1 MDELTTSRRLAATP
15 ARAADRRRGGVTL
28 IELMVAL
35 TVLAF
40 GLNYP
45 TPLVLLALIHALR
58 GSTTGRHQ
66 TMAASIAQSQM
77 EQLQRVSWNDPS
89 LNPGGWTAPIV
100 VNQVVEAP
108 VNMIEQTYALSWRV
122 TDLVVGQR
130 RSIDVRVTWND
141 PNRPNRSYAVSS
153 VRYNYENL

>member
-15 ARAADRRRGGVTL
+15 ERAADRRRGGVTL

-40 GLNYP
+40 GLL
-45 TPLVLLALIHALR
+45 TVAAAQIHALR

>member
-1 MDELTTSRRLAATP
+1 M
-15 ARAADRRRGGVTL
+15 TL

-40 GLNYP
+40 GLL
-45 TPLVLLALIHALR
+45 TVAAAQIHALR

>member
-1 MDELTTSRRLAATP
+1 MVELATSDRALS
-15 ARAADRRRGGVTL
+15 ARAARRGERGVTL

-40 GLNYP
+40 GLL
-45 TPLVLLALIHALR
+45 TVAVAQIHALR
-58 GSTTGRHQ
+58 GSTSGRHQ

-89 LNPGGWTAPIV
+89 LNPGGWTAPVV
-100 VNQVVEAP
+100 VNHVVEAP
-108 VNMIEQTYALSWRV
+108 VNMIEHSYSLQWRV
-122 TDLVVGQR
+122 TDLVANQR
-130 RSIDVRVTWND
+130 RAIDVRVTWAD
-141 PNRPNRSYAVSS
+141 ANRPNRAYAISS

>member
-1 MDELTTSRRLAATP
+1 MDELTTSRRLATTP

-40 GLNYP
+40 GLL
-45 TPLVLLALIHALR
+45 TVAAAQIHALR

>member
-15 ARAADRRRGGVTL
+15 ERATDRRRGGVTL

-40 GLNYP
+40 GLL
-45 TPLVLLALIHALR
+45 TVAAAQIHALR

>member
-40 GLNYP
+40 GLL
-45 TPLVLLALIHALR
+45 TVAAAQIHALR